1 MNHGPEPAVNFFW
14 TQKRLG
20 LGLGLSLALALPG
33 PSWAEDSRLNGG
45 GEAATLPHSMSPR
58 QGVPATLTPNEGNQP
73 STTPI
78 PISVDPP
85 SAAPVQILDQPDPDS
100 GKEPG
105 SSPAASEAQ
114 PSPGSDPATDQG
126 PHEAGGSGQEPQGS
140 EASAPGAETAKE
152 GLPLDELYT
161 FAEVFGRVKSDYV
174 DAVEDRALLKGAIR
188 GMLSWLDPHSA
199 YLDGEDY
206 QDLQVGTSGEFG
218 GLGIEVGLEDGL
230 IKIISPIDDTPA
242 QRAGLQAG
250 DLIVRIDNR
259 PVKGLGLEEA
269 VKLMRGKVGTP
280 IELSILRAGTDQ
292 PFKVELIRDVIHVQ
306 SVKSRLLAPGFGYV
320 RISNFQSRT
329 TEDLL
334 GALASLKADNGSDLK
349 GLVLDLRNNPG
360 GVLNSAVAISDAF
373 LAEGLIV
380 YTKGRVADSALEFK
394 AGPDDVLAGAP
405 LVVLVNGGS
414 ASASEIVAG
423 ALQDHRR
430 AIIMGSQTFGKGS
443 VQTIIPIDDASALK
457 LTTALYYTP
466 AGRSIQAEGIIP
478 DIPLERGRLELS
490 EPPALGSV
498 KEADLV
504 RHLTNGED
512 KDQED
517 NRDEDLDPP
526 EPTKG
531 SAQPVPDSPPRDG
544 PGKDDSATD
553 REAGDASG
561 TAANKKPPLAVTDYQ
576 LYEAFNV
583 LRALTLYTA
592 PNATQAA
599 PGVPLQP

>member
-1 MNHGPEPAVNFFW
+1 M
-14 TQKRLG
+14 G
-20 LGLGLSLALALPG
+20 LGLTLALALPG
-33 PSWAEDSRLNGG
+33 LGWAGDFRINGEVDAASPALRLSA
-45 GEAATLPHSMSPR
+45 EQAPM
-58 QGVPATLTPNEGNQP
+58 
-73 STTPI
+73 TPI
-78 PISVDPP
+78 PIEGSQPSPAPSSIQGRQPSASPSSIQGDKP
-85 SAAPVQILDQPDPDS
+85 SAAPVQIPSPPMPGPGTES
-100 GKEPG
+100 GA
-105 SSPAASEAQ
+105 SPAASEAQ
-114 PSPGSDPATDQG
+114 SPPDSQPAKDQPASEGGDSGPDRQG
-126 PHEAGGSGQEPQGS
+126 PAAP
-140 EASAPGAETAKE
+140 APGAESASE

-161 FAEVFGRVKSDYV
+161 FAEVFGRIKSDYV

-199 YLDGEDY
+199 YLDGEEY

-230 IKIISPIDDTPA
+230 IKIIAPIDDTPA

-259 PVKGLGLEEA
+259 PVKGMGLEEA

-292 PFKVELIRDVIHVQ
+292 PFKVELVRDVIHVQ

-334 GALASLKADNGSDLK
+334 DALASLKAENDGDLK

-394 AGPDDVLAGAP
+394 AGPDDVLGGAP
-405 LVVLVNGGS
+405 LVILVNGGS

-498 KEADLV
+498 KEADLA

-512 KDQED
+512 KEEPRDEGQESPETPKGPGTTTPDTPPKDGQGQEDHAADQEAD
-517 NRDEDLDPP
+517 
-526 EPTKG
+526 
-531 SAQPVPDSPPRDG
+531 
-544 PGKDDSATD
+544 
-553 REAGDASG
+553 DASG
-561 TAANKKPPLAVTDYQ
+561 TATGKKPPLAVTDYQ
-576 LYEAFNV
+576 LYEALNV
-583 LRALTLYTA
+583 LRALTLYSA
-592 PNATQAA
+592 PRANPAA
-599 PGVPLQP
+599 PGVSPQP

>member
-1 MNHGPEPAVNFFW
+1 MNHRPEGASIFFPY
-14 TQKRLG
+14 QKRLG
-20 LGLGLSLALALPG
+20 LGLTLAVALSG
-33 PSWAEDSRLNGG
+33 PCSAGETRLSGMG
-45 GEAATLPHSMSPR
+45 D
-58 QGVPATLTPNEGNQP
+58 PATQVPLLSQKR
-73 STTPI
+73 
-78 PISVDPP
+78 
-85 SAAPVQILDQPDPDS
+85 AAPVTPVPIQGGTSTVLAQNTSQPV
-100 GKEPG
+100 
-105 SSPAASEAQ
+105 
-114 PSPGSDPATDQG
+114 TT
-126 PHEAGGSGQEPQGS
+126 
-140 EASAPGAETAKE
+140 PGAETADE

-161 FAEVFGRVKSDYV
+161 FAEIFGRIKSDYV

-199 YLDGEDY
+199 YLDGEEY
-206 QDLQVGTSGEFG
+206 RDLQVGTSGEFG

-230 IKIISPIDDTPA
+230 IKVIAPIDDTPA

-259 PVKGLGLEEA
+259 PVKGMGLEEA

-292 PFKVELIRDVIHVQ
+292 PFKIELVRDLIQVQ
-306 SVKSRLLAPGFGYV
+306 SVKARLLAPGFGYV
-320 RISNFQSRT
+320 RISNFQSHT

-334 GALASLKADNGSDLK
+334 NALAGLKGENDGDLK

-373 LAEGLIV
+373 LSEGLIV

-394 AGPDDVLAGAP
+394 AGPDDVLDGAP
-405 LVVLVNGGS
+405 LVLLVNGGS

-443 VQTIIPIDDASALK
+443 VQTIIPIDDVSALK

-490 EPPALGSV
+490 EPRTLGNV

-504 RHLTNGED
+504 RHLTNGEG
-512 KDQED
+512 KED
-517 NRDEDLDPP
+517 NNELP
-526 EPTKG
+526 EKPKG
-531 SAQPVPDSPPRDG
+531 AVMPAPDASPGDG
-544 PGKDDSATD
+544 MGKDDSEGNRDAD
-553 REAGDASG
+553 NDSAEAA
-561 TAANKKPPLAVTDYQ
+561 KKPPLAVTDYQ
-576 LYEAFNV
+576 LYEALNV
-583 LRALTLYTA
+583 LRALTLFTPPRA
-592 PNATQAA
+592 NQAA
-599 PGVPLQP
+599 PGVLPATLGSEQRP